1 MVRGDSLRRGCWLCA
16 LLAACVA
23 TGLAG
28 IGRQL
33 SPPGANTAAPGAGGV
48 GPPTSVALV
57 SAVSLAAA
65 QQDYATLTPVTM
77 SVTAG
82 VATQFTFTFT
92 AAMTF
97 KGGIVSLQ
105 VPTGWPDPTT
115 GPPGSQGV
123 SSVASSNPTQPVPTF
138 TFNGATISISNVDL
152 GPGQT
157 ITVSYSAAAP
167 QPASPPS
174 EVFSF
179 AATAQQFAHSVMQSL
194 ASQVTVMS
202 PVSASISPVSAST
215 SPVSASASPVSAS
228 ASPVSASA
236 SPLSAHKGAG
246 GSGSDVAVPLVLGLA
261 AAIAAVALLARR
273 LVRRRVVPVTAQ
285 SVQAVS
291 HAGPPAQLT
300 VHKTGTEP
308 TRTVRIEPHPDA
320 GTTTIQELDP

>member
-1 MVRGDSLRRGCWLCA
+1 MLRGDSLRRGCWLCA
-16 LLAACVA
+16 LLGACVA
-23 TGLAG
+23 AGLAG
-28 IGRQL
+28 IGAQL
-33 SPPGANTAAPGAGGV
+33 SPPGANPAAPRAGGAG
-48 GPPTSVALV
+48 PPATVALVSAV

-82 VATQFTFTFT
+82 VGTQFTFTFT
-92 AAMTF
+92 AVMTF

-105 VPTGWPDPTT
+105 VPSGWPDPTT
-115 GPPGSQGV
+115 GPPGSQGF
-123 SSVASSNPTQPVPTF
+123 SSVASSNPNQAIP
-138 TFNGATISISNVDL
+138 TFNGATITITDVDL

-167 QPASPPS
+167 QPTSPPG

-179 AATAQQFAHSVMQSL
+179 AATAQQFPHSVMQSL
-194 ASQVTVMS
+194 ASQVTVT
-202 PVSASISPVSAST
+202 SPVSAST
-215 SPVSASASPVSAS
+215 SPASASTSPASASASPVSART
-228 ASPVSASA
+228 
-236 SPLSAHKGAG
+236 GTG

-273 LVRRRVVPVTAQ
+273 LVRRRVVPVTGQ
-285 SVQAVS
+285 SVRAVS
-291 HAGPPAQLT
+291 HTGPPAQLT

>member
-1 MVRGDSLRRGCWLCA
+1 MLRGDSLRRGCWLCA
-16 LLAACVA
+16 LLGACVA
-23 TGLAG
+23 AGLAA
-28 IGRQL
+28 IGGQL
-33 SPPGANTAAPGAGGV
+33 SPPGANTAAPRAGGV
-48 GPPTSVALV
+48 GPPATVALV

-65 QQDYATLTPVTM
+65 QQDYATLAPVTM

-82 VATQFTFTFT
+82 VATQFSFTFT

-105 VPTGWPDPTT
+105 VPANWPDPTT
-115 GPPGSQGV
+115 GPPGSQGF
-123 SSVASSNPTQPVPTF
+123 SSVASSNPNQPIS
-138 TFNGATISISNVDL
+138 TFNGATITITNVDL

-179 AATAQQFAHSVMQSL
+179 AATAQQFHNSVMQSL
-194 ASQVTVMS
+194 ASQVIVM
-202 PVSASISPVSAST
+202 SPVSAST
-215 SPVSASASPVSAS
+215 SPVSASTSPASASTSPASAS
-228 ASPVSASA
+228 ASPVSART
-236 SPLSAHKGAG
+236 GRG

-285 SVQAVS
+285 SVRAVS

-320 GTTTIQELDP
+320 GTTTIQELEP